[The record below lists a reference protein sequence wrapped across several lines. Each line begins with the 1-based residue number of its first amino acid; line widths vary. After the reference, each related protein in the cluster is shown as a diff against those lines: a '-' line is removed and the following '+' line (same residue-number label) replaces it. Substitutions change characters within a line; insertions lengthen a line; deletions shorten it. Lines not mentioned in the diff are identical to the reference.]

1 MSRTVAIICTLV
13 AGVLAAIQPAVNASF
28 ARHVGDLGA
37 AFLALICAGLIIG
50 VLLVV
55 FGDPSRLSGI
65 TSARP
70 EHLIGPIAGAT
81 IVSVSLVA
89 VRAVGVGAVIAL
101 LVAAQ
106 VIVSVV
112 ADRFGW
118 FGVHQIGLSL
128 GRVAGI
134 VLVIAGTLLV
144 TRT

>member
-1 MSRTVAIICTLV
+1 VSRTVAIICTLG
-13 AGVLAAIQPAVNASF
+13 AGVLAALQPAANASF

-37 AFLALICAGLIIG
+37 AFLALLCAGLIIG

-65 TSARP
+65 ASARP
-70 EHLIGPIAGAT
+70 EHLIGPIAGAA
-81 IVSVSLVA
+81 IVSVSLVS

-101 LVAAQ
+101 LVGAQ
-106 VIVSVV
+106 VVVSVV
-112 ADRFGW
+112 ADRYGW
-118 FGVHQIGLSL
+118 FGVHHVGIGA
-128 GRVAGI
+128 GRIAGV

>member
-1 MSRTVAIICTLV
+1 MSRTVAIICTLG

-37 AFLALICAGLIIG
+37 AFLALMCAGLMIG
-50 VLLVV
+50 VLLVA

-70 EHLIGPIAGAT
+70 EHLIGPIAGAA

-89 VRAVGVGAVIAL
+89 VRTVGVAAVIAL
-101 LVAAQ
+101 LVSAQ
-106 VIVSVV
+106 VVVSVI
-112 ADRFGW
+112 ADRYGW
-118 FGVHQIGLSL
+118 FGVHHIGIGA
-128 GRVAGI
+128 GRVVGV